1 MMGDVLIA
9 IGSAL
14 MAQAFIVSLVKLT
27 GETAS
32 VAEWCAASALLS
44 ATITWIVISERER
57 RRR

>member
-1 MMGDVLIA
+1 MMGDVLIT

-14 MAQAFIVSLVKLT
+14 MSQAVIVSLVKLT

-44 ATITWIVISERER
+44 AAITWIMICERDSR
-57 RRR
+57 RR